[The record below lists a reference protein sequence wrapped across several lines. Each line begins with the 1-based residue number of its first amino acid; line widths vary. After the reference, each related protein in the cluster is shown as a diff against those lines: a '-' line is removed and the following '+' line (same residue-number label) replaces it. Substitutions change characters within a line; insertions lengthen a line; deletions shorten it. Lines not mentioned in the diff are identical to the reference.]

1 MSENN
6 KLIFLDVDATLYSK
20 EQRLVP
26 ESTIKAIHEAQENGH
41 KVLINT
47 GRPLV
52 YFEKE
57 ILDIG
62 CDGYLCSNGVHILL
76 DGETIYHKTVPETV
90 VEQIKRICVE
100 NNIYGTFEG
109 EKCSYFRDHNV
120 DFHPHYGF
128 MIMLKILIKGL
139 VLHMSLIISISLQ
152 MTATHLEIV
161 ITISPCLKLLAMEL
175 LWEMP
180 VMS

>member
-90 VEQIKRICVE
+90 VEQIKRICEE
-100 NNIYGTFEG
+100 NNIPLVQLYQSDIYSKTNQEIYETLFNYIE
-109 EKCSYFRDHNV
+109 D
-120 DFHPHYGF
+120 
-128 MIMLKILIKGL
+128 LKE
-139 VLHMSLIISISLQ
+139 V
-152 MTATHLEIV
+152 A
-161 ITISPCLKLLAMEL
+161 
-175 LWEMP
+175 
-180 VMS
+180 

>member
-52 YFEKE
+52 YLKKRFS
-57 ILDIG
+57 ILAATVIFV
-62 CDGYLCSNGVHILL
+62 LTEFTSFLMAKRSITKQFLKQWSNRSNGFAKK
-76 DGETIYHKTVPETV
+76 TISMEPLKG
-90 VEQIKRICVE
+90 K
-100 NNIYGTFEG
+100 
-109 EKCSYFRDHNV
+109 NV
-120 DFHPHYGF
+120 LISAI
-128 MIMLKILIKGL
+128 IMLTFIHIMDL
-139 VLHMSLIISISLQ
+139 
-152 MTATHLEIV
+152 
-161 ITISPCLKLLAMEL
+161 
-175 LWEMP
+175 
-180 VMS
+180 

>member
-1 MSENN
+1 MSENK

-76 DGETIYHKTVPETV
+76 DGETIYHKTVPETEV
-90 VEQIKRICVE
+90 
-100 NNIYGTFEG
+100 
-109 EKCSYFRDHNV
+109 
-120 DFHPHYGF
+120 
-128 MIMLKILIKGL
+128 
-139 VLHMSLIISISLQ
+139 MSLDKAVNYFAMRLHNNTWGDIED
-152 MTATHLEIV
+152 MKVEIRNL
-161 ITISPCLKLLAMEL
+161 IEPLAINGEIHNKTVDKVA
-175 LWEMP
+175 W
-180 VMS
+180 VSWSVK

>member
-1 MSENN
+1 MGNDNMSENN

-90 VEQIKRICVE
+90 VEQIKRICEE
-100 NNIYGTFEG
+100 N
-109 EKCSYFRDHNV
+109 
-120 DFHPHYGF
+120 
-128 MIMLKILIKGL
+128 L
-139 VLHMSLIISISLQ
+139 
-152 MTATHLEIV
+152 
-161 ITISPCLKLLAMEL
+161 
-175 LWEMP
+175 
-180 VMS
+180 

>member
-90 VEQIKRICVE
+90 VEQIKRICEE

-128 MIMLKILIKGL
+128 MI
-139 VLHMSLIISISLQ
+139 
-152 MTATHLEIV
+152 TAFD
-161 ITISPCLKLLAMEL
+161 LAPYMAHEFT
-175 LWEMP
+175 WDHVENP
-180 VMS
+180 DK

>member
-26 ESTIKAIHEAQENGH
+26 ESTIKAVHEAQENGH

-62 CDGYLCSNGVHILL
+62 NFLHFVWNCCI
-76 DGETIYHKTVPETV
+76 I
-90 VEQIKRICVE
+90 IC
-100 NNIYGTFEG
+100 
-109 EKCSYFRDHNV
+109 
-120 DFHPHYGF
+120 
-128 MIMLKILIKGL
+128 
-139 VLHMSLIISISLQ
+139 
-152 MTATHLEIV
+152 
-161 ITISPCLKLLAMEL
+161 
-175 LWEMP
+175 
-180 VMS
+180 

>member
-1 MSENN
+1 MGNDNMSENN

-90 VEQIKRICVE
+90 VE
-100 NNIYGTFEG
+100 
-109 EKCSYFRDHNV
+109 
-120 DFHPHYGF
+120 P
-128 MIMLKILIKGL
+128 
-139 VLHMSLIISISLQ
+139 IISMEHLREKNVLIS
-152 MTATHLEIV
+152 AI
-161 ITISPCLKLLAMEL
+161 ITLTFIHIMDL
-175 LWEMP
+175 
-180 VMS
+180 

>member
-26 ESTIKAIHEAQENGH
+26 ESTIKAVHEAQENGH

-76 DGETIYHKTVPETV
+76 DGERSITK
-90 VEQIKRICVE
+90 QFLKQWSNRS
-100 NNIYGTFEG
+100 N
-109 EKCSYFRDHNV
+109 
-120 DFHPHYGF
+120 GF
-128 MIMLKILIKGL
+128 AKK
-139 VLHMSLIISISLQ
+139 
-152 MTATHLEIV
+152 
-161 ITISPCLKLLAMEL
+161 TISMAPLKEKNVLISAIITLTFIHIMDL
-175 LWEMP
+175 
-180 VMS
+180 

>member
-1 MSENN
+1 MGNDNMSENN

-57 ILDIG
+57 IK
-62 CDGYLCSNGVHILL
+62 SFFF
-76 DGETIYHKTVPETV
+76 KTLPTRSFFSSLFY
-90 VEQIKRICVE
+90 IPKTSLRA
-100 NNIYGTFEG
+100 
-109 EKCSYFRDHNV
+109 S
-120 DFHPHYGF
+120 
-128 MIMLKILIKGL
+128 LKILYFYP
-139 VLHMSLIISISLQ
+139 SS
-152 MTATHLEIV
+152 
-161 ITISPCLKLLAMEL
+161 LKL
-175 LWEMP
+175 
-180 VMS
+180 